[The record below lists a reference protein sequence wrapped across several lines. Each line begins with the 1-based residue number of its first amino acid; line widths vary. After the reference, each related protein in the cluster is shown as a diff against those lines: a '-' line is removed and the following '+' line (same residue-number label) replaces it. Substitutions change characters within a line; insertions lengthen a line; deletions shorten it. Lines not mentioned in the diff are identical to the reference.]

1 MISERMNAR
10 KKRDFDESDRMKDAL
25 SAIGI
30 EVWDKSKTWQAMN
43 SKSLGPAG
51 AANPVAAAAAYGYSQ
66 QQQQQQQQY
75 GFQPPSQQ
83 PAVAVPSRTGSIASA
98 FVAMERPQVAF
109 RMEGNKGSVAEG
121 FAGEDGAPPAKQ
133 ARLMP
138 EPGAADDA
146 AAAAGG
152 AAVAAADGGG
162 GAAGNG
168 AADAA
173 ATAEAVAKPKGS
185 LFVPPSEI
193 DEQNPFA
200 DDPEGGP
207 VSADPQPVYGGV
219 EEHLKAQQQQ
229 QWDQYQQQQQQANQ
243 GAAQPRMY
251 DPTKLKSKI
260 CRNIA
265 RSGYCAMGYYCTFVH
280 PGEAG
285 YEEKLQEFTAQ
296 GGLRGQVHG
305 QEENGKQYVARD
317 VSKTGHDYVRSDD
330 GGVVVDEE
338 LVNKLLSQRM
348 QAKFQKDFTSADR
361 VRDQLKALGVHCHDR
376 QKTWKAVPVRQNRY

>member
-1 MISERMNAR
+1 
-10 KKRDFDESDRMKDAL
+10 
-25 SAIGI
+25 
-30 EVWDKSKTWQAMN
+30 MN

-265 RSGYCAMGYYCTFVH
+265 RSGYCAMGYYCTFVRLLFSVYQ
-280 PGEAG
+280 P
-285 YEEKLQEFTAQ
+285 LLPLSLSLSPISRLSFSLCCLFFLSLFLSFFPLCRLVT
-296 GGLRGQVHG
+296 
-305 QEENGKQYVARD
+305 
-317 VSKTGHDYVRSDD
+317 
-330 GGVVVDEE
+330 VVPDRHCLWLFFCV
-338 LVNKLLSQRM
+338 VPTCPCLL
-348 QAKFQKDFTSADR
+348 
-361 VRDQLKALGVHCHDR
+361 LPALC
-376 QKTWKAVPVRQNRY
+376 